1 MSSKSLSDIIEQT
14 YEVSDE
20 MGDVAEEAM
29 SGDGQ
34 PAGDDAAKAQQDAEF
49 GVQDDG
55 FELMPM
61 VALRDLVVF
70 PGEVVRFD
78 VGRDKSRA
86 AVEKAYEEKLP
97 IMLVAQRD
105 RRVDE
110 PILKDMYMVGVVAN
124 VINLVKLP
132 NQILS
137 VAVQGVSRA
146 LLIDMARYR
155 PYCVARVERFE
166 DRISVDDVH
175 MEALIE
181 VARAQVSTMES
192 MVKNS
197 IPASYVRDVMEEE
210 SPSRLADVLG
220 MHLVNK
226 LADRVKLLETADVAE
241 RLESVCRM
249 LSRAISIMEIEQS
262 VQKRVSE
269 QIDKNQ
275 KEYYL
280 REQIRAIQRELGDRE
295 AGDVSEYRERLK
307 RTPLNDEARD
317 KVEREIARL
326 EGMAPGTPEIAVS
339 STYIEWVLD
348 LPWGKRQ
355 TAPIDTQRARRTLD
369 KDHYGL
375 ERVKERLI
383 EYLAVRALKNDM
395 KGPCICLVGP
405 PGVGKTSIA
414 QSIARALKRPLAHV
428 SLGGVRDEAEI
439 RGHRRTYVG
448 AIPGRIMSA
457 IRQAGSMTPVFLLDE
472 IDKMGADYKGD
483 PASAMLEVLDGEQ
496 NFAFRD
502 HYLEIPFDLSG
513 VMFIMTANSLDTIPR
528 PLLDRM
534 EVIEIEGY
542 TAGEKLEIA
551 KHHLLARQLR
561 EHGLDKRRLRMRD
574 DAIAALIEGY
584 TREAGVRQLEREL
597 GAVCR
602 KAACRFIENEE
613 LKSIS
618 VKAEDLRALLG
629 APKFHRQEQDM
640 EPEVGSVNGLAWT
653 AAGGETLAVEAAVMP
668 GSGRFEL
675 TGQLGDV
682 MQESARAALS
692 VIRTRSD
699 SLGLDS
705 DFYKKSDL
713 HIHVP
718 EGAVPKDG
726 PSAGVTMTCA
736 LVSALTGLPARQD
749 VAMTGEITLR
759 GKVLPIGGVKEKV
772 LAAHRMGIRTVLL
785 PRDNESDL
793 DEIPQE
799 VRSVL
804 DLRLIGNV
812 DQALDAVLI
821 RGAGKSGG
829 AQ

>member
-1 MSSKSLSDIIEQT
+1 MPNESINESIENVFET
-14 YEVSDE
+14 ADGADE
-20 MGDVAEEAM
+20 AQERGDEERM
-29 SGDGQ
+29 LLGL
-34 PAGDDAAKAQQDAEF
+34 
-49 GVQDDG
+49 QDDG
-55 FELMPM
+55 TEILPM
-61 VALRDLVVF
+61 VALRDLVLF
-70 PGEVVRFD
+70 PGEPMRFD
-78 VGRDKSRA
+78 VGREKSRE
-86 AVEKAYEEKLP
+86 AVRRAFDEKLP
-97 IMLVAQRD
+97 LMLVAQRD
-105 RRVDE
+105 GSVEE
-110 PILKDMYMVGVVAN
+110 PLLKDMYMVGVIAR
-124 VINLVKLP
+124 VISVVKLP

-137 VAVQGVSRA
+137 VTAEGVSRA
-146 LLIDMARYR
+146 LLMDVVRYR
-155 PYCVARVERFE
+155 PQLIARVQAVGDKLTTDDIRLEAYMNVARRL
-166 DRISVDDVH
+166 VH
-175 MEALIE
+175 KLAESSDTIPEAYMHRL
-181 VARAQVSTMES
+181 
-192 MVKNS
+192 
-197 IPASYVRDVMEEE
+197 EEE
-210 SPSRLADVLG
+210 RNPSRLADMLG
-220 MHLVNK
+220 MHMI
-226 LADRVKLLETADVAE
+226 ARISDRIKVLETLDVGQ
-241 RLESVCRM
+241 RLDTVCRI
-249 LSRAISIMEIEQS
+249 LNRTLQLIEVEAR
-262 VQKRVSE
+262 VQKRVSA

-280 REQIRAIQRELGDRE
+280 REQIRAIQKELGDRE
-295 AGDVSEYRERLK
+295 AGDVSEYREKLK
-307 RTPLNDEARD
+307 RLPLNDEARD
-317 KVEREIARL
+317 KVTREIERL
-326 EGMAPGTPEIAVS
+326 EAAAPGTPEIGVM
-339 STYIEWVLD
+339 STYIEWILS

-355 TAPIDTQRARRTLD
+355 TAPVDTARARKALD

-395 KGPCICLVGP
+395 KGPCMCLVGP

-457 IRQAGSMTPVFLLDE
+457 IRQCGSMTPVFLLDE

-513 VMFIMTANSLDTIPR
+513 VLFIMTANSLDTIPR

-542 TAGEKLEIA
+542 TSGEKHEIA
-551 KHHLLARQLR
+551 KRHLLAKQLR
-561 EHGLDKRRLRMRD
+561 EHGLDKRRFHLRD
-574 DAIAALIEGY
+574 DAIDALIEGY
-584 TREAGVRQLEREL
+584 TREAGVRQLERQI
-597 GAVCR
+597 GALCR
-602 KAACRFIENEE
+602 KAACRLIEDDT
-613 LKSIS
+613 LKS
-618 VKAEDLRALLG
+618 VTVAQADLKPMLG
-629 APKFHRQEQDM
+629 APRYRRQQPDR

-653 AAGGETLAVEAAVMP
+653 AAGGETLAVEAAAMP
-668 GSGRFEL
+668 GSGHLDL

-692 VIRTRSD
+692 VIRMRSGE
-699 SLGLDS
+699 LGLSS

-726 PSAGVTMTCA
+726 PSAGVTITCA
-736 LVSALTGLPARQD
+736 LASALTGFPARQD

-759 GKVLPIGGVKEKV
+759 GKVLPIGGVKEKL

-793 DEIPQE
+793 EE
-799 VRSVL
+799 VPGDVRDKL
-804 DLRLIGNV
+804 DVRLIGSV
-812 DQALDAVLI
+812 EQALDTVLV
-821 RGAGKSGG
+821 RPHGES
-829 AQ
+829 